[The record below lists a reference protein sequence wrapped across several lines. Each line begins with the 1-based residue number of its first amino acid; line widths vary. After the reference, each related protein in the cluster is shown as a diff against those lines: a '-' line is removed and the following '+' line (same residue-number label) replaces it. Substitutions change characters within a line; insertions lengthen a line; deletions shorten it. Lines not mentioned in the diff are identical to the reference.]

1 MSAAADDG
9 QEGGV
14 TENTHHEDEFR
25 GGMNQQDDAA
35 IAAFLNAHKFTR
47 QTRRELAE
55 WLPEI
60 ACRENTTV
68 DDIINSENIQSILRG
83 EKLNA
88 PQKIEKVRDAL
99 YRMRFPEYSKLQDKW
114 KKSAAAANPA
124 PSKVRFIPSP
134 GFEKKRLEVR
144 LTIENADE
152 AREIFRSLSKI
163 EPDVWDVLLFP
174 RL

>member
-1 MSAAADDG
+1 MSVGTDDG
-9 QEGGV
+9 REGGV
-14 TENTHHEDEFR
+14 TENTRREDEIR
-25 GGMNQQDDAA
+25 GGMNQQGDAA

-68 DDIINSENIQSILRG
+68 DNIINGENIQSILRG

-124 PSKVRFIPSP
+124 PSKVRFIPPP

-163 EPDVWDVLLFP
+163 EPGVWDELLFP
-174 RL
+174 H